1 MEHRKPQIPTGMQDT
16 LPGEC
21 ACKRRLEEE
30 LRRLFTLHGYQEIET
45 PILEYYDVLD
55 DQTYGY
61 RPEHVWKT
69 FDSRSCPCGCATCSR
84 PRTSSRTR
92 CPCCAWSIRPGWS

>member
-55 DQTYGY
+55 D
-61 RPEHVWKT
+61 
-69 FDSRSCPCGCATCSR
+69 
-84 PRTSSRTR
+84 
-92 CPCCAWSIRPGWS
+92 